1 MSTNHNR
8 IKVSDLETSQHD
20 KILKTNMKGELE
32 FSDVSTLKTENYNAL
47 DCTSEGKALD
57 ARQGKVLKDM
67 IENNNFNLASDS
79 ETQIT
84 NSVTED
90 NKVVSRSKLFNWW
103 NWVVAQT
110 QIIKAVWNFSKGLKV
125 SDSTSNYTT
134 EMLQNMFVAK
144 LNQVN
149 NGVCKAE
156 YGFETVKWST
166 ANGYST
172 LLKPIAPNQN
182 RTLTLPNKSGTI
194 SIVNDFVKTA
204 AGTITTPSLIIP
216 NGSLTTTPQNGAIE
230 RDENGQLW
238 ETHAEI
244 RSKLGSGSSGIELK
258 GEFNN
263 SREALAANL
272 KVGDYYST
280 PTHTINDTAYIAMTQ
295 NPGHLSLEFT
305 SSKAFAAFGINNV
318 NSIDD
323 WNTFFTS
330 KGSSNFTRVK
340 VYGNLVVFSTND
352 AATIKTINL
361 PNIQLTRIY
370 FSYLLA
376 ITEIDLSNNHLTEID
391 LSTLSPILETLVLSN
406 NLITK
411 LNPYDTLP
419 ETLKKLILNNNKL
432 SEFEPI
438 KGLPN
443 SLVELNLE
451 ENLLDA
457 FGDNIEMPTNL
468 KILNL
473 NKNKIGSFSMVV
485 PKFLETL
492 LLSGNNLSDW
502 ESNSIHQTN
511 LLLLDLSYNEF
522 SHFYITGG
530 LPDGIKT
537 LKLSHNKMDDFLT
550 SKQLPWALKRLEL
563 NDNDFVDF
571 NPKYLAGD
579 DLEII
584 LLQNNKI
591 VTFNPQSLNDTLHKL
606 NLGNNKIV
614 NFNPTLFPSE
624 INTLNLEN
632 NPITSIGWNTN
643 TNWINSLGI
652 EEGILYA
659 GNTVGSID
667 GTNTKSML
675 KDLSWTIT
683 KTPYPFL

>member
-8 IKVSDLETSQHD
+8 IKVADLETNQHN
-20 KILKTNMKGELE
+20 KILITNLNGELE
-32 FSDVSTLKTENYNAL
+32 FSDISNLQTENYNEL
-47 DCTSEGKALD
+47 DCSTEGKALD
-57 ARQGKVLKDM
+57 ARQGKVLKEM
-67 IENNNFNLASDS
+67 IDNKTVNLASDA

-238 ETHAEI
+238 ETHEGI
-244 RSKLGSGSSGIELK
+244 RSKLLVGKAGIELK
-258 GEFNN
+258 GEFKNN
-263 SREALAANL
+263 GEALAANL
-272 KVGDYYST
+272 KAGDYYSIPIST
-280 PTHTINDTAYIAMTQ
+280 NSDTAYIAITK
-295 NPGHLSLEFT
+295 NPGYMSLEFINT
-305 SSKAFAAFGINNV
+305 NAFAALGINNI

-323 WNTFFTS
+323 WNIFFTS
-330 KGSSNFTRVK
+330 KGSSHFTKVNVYQNFVS
-340 VYGNLVVFSTND
+340 FSTND
-352 AATIKTINL
+352 ATSIKVINL
-361 PNIQLTRIY
+361 SNIQLARINLT
-370 FSYLLA
+370 YLSA
-376 ITEIDLSNNHLTEID
+376 VTDIDLSNNKLTEFNPN
-391 LSTLSPILETLVLSN
+391 TLPSLLENLVLSN

-451 ENLLDA
+451 ENLLST
-457 FGDNIEMPTNL
+457 FGDTIEMPTNL

-473 NKNKIGSFSMVV
+473 NKNKIVSFSMVV
-485 PKFLETL
+485 PEFLETL
-492 LLSGNNLSDW
+492 LLSNNNLSDW
-502 ESNSIHQTN
+502 ESYSVHQTN
-511 LLLLDLSYNEF
+511 LLLLDLSHNSF
-522 SHFYITGG
+522 SDFDITGE
-530 LPDGIKT
+530 LPDGIKV
-537 LKLSHNKMDDFLT
+537 LKLSHNKMDSFLPG
-550 SKQLPWALKRLEL
+550 KQLPWALKRLEL

-591 VTFNPQSLNDTLHKL
+591 VTFNPQFLNDTLHEL
-606 NLGNNKIV
+606 NLGNNKII
-614 NFNPTLFPSE
+614 NFNPTWFPSE

-632 NPITSIGWNTN
+632 NPITTTGWNTN
-643 TNWINSLGI
+643 TKWINSLVT

-659 GNTVGSID
+659 GNTAGSID
-667 GTNTKSML
+667 GTNTESML
-675 KDLSWTIT
+675 EDLSWTIT